1 MELETDLKERKMVH
15 FKQGS
20 FPYSKRTFR
29 KWRLQIRFHSLP
41 NTKELFTAWEIPTH
55 YLSSLFFLKLE
66 KVKFHNVWNLKN
78 SCHFKAGHFRFW
90 IRGGGRQE
98 RTGCWGRR
106 KNRNARKLLKNGIS
120 SSTTTGDMNSHDPKL

>member
-1 MELETDLKERKMVH
+1 MHINKKLKGSPNPLKPLQQVEHALIQTQSSAALNIFLFFFPHLTWFEGCLKIGTRNRFKKERKMVH

-55 YLSSLFFLKLE
+55 YLSSLFFLKVGKSKISQRLQ
-66 KVKFHNVWNLKN
+66 
-78 SCHFKAGHFRFW
+78 FKK
-90 IRGGGRQE
+90 Q
-98 RTGCWGRR
+98 
-106 KNRNARKLLKNGIS
+106 LSL
-120 SSTTTGDMNSHDPKL
+120 